1 MCDGSE
7 IMGISTQSP
16 IYAELEGKRD
26 GDAISF
32 NGRELVIE
40 AVAWQLRHPKVASGV
55 RYNARRPSRHRV
67 GCLEGSG

>member
-16 IYAELEGKRD
+16 IYVELEGKRD

-40 AVAWQLRHPKVASGV
+40 EVA
-55 RYNARRPSRHRV
+55 
-67 GCLEGSG
+67 